1 MARAGARGKLAVRT
15 PTWKD
20 PQMLEWKP
28 RLIALIFVV
37 VLIGLLAGFS
47 EATNFASPMNW
58 EW

>member
-1 MARAGARGKLAVRT
+1 
-15 PTWKD
+15 
-20 PQMLEWKP
+20 MLEWKP

-47 EATNFASPMNW
+47 DSTDFAGPMNW

>member
-1 MARAGARGKLAVRT
+1 MAQAGARVTIAVRT
-15 PTWKD
+15 STRKD

-37 VLIGLLAGFS
+37 VLIGLIAGFADS
-47 EATNFASPMNW
+47 TGFPGPDNW